1 MATAHWYAMRF
12 TVAVS
17 ANVSTG
23 WPLGPIV
30 SRIKIIS
37 WIGKLTAVRFK
48 ADDPDGM
55 SKLLISDVH
64 VRTCNNA
71 TRLLYV
77 DRFTFSRS
85 IALLTCFMS
94 PARACWIRLIFNAKQ
109 ADHCMALHSH
119 SSSCAPTR
127 FTIVMTVNCT
137 CIVYAL
143 TGLHRRWVEAHA
155 SGSTHAR
162 RCKDVVLWLCFHNK
176 TIISKICDPYAI
188 DSTQFLCMCYY
199 PVVIGGQTV

>member
-1 MATAHWYAMRF
+1 MT
-12 TVAVS
+12 
-17 ANVSTG
+17 
-23 WPLGPIV
+23 
-30 SRIKIIS
+30 
-37 WIGKLTAVRFK
+37 
-48 ADDPDGM
+48 
-55 SKLLISDVH
+55 
-64 VRTCNNA
+64 
-71 TRLLYV
+71 
-77 DRFTFSRS
+77 
-85 IALLTCFMS
+85 
-94 PARACWIRLIFNAKQ
+94 
-109 ADHCMALHSH
+109 LHSH

-155 SGSTHAR
+155 SGGTHAR